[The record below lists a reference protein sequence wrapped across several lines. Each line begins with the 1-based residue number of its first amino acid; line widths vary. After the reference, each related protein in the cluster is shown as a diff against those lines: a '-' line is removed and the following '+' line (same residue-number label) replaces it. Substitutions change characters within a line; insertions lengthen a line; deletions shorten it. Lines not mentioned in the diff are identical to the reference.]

1 VSSEAGVAIVTGGT
15 RGIGRAIA
23 RELAHSGCDVALTFR
38 SDEAHADAARREI
51 ETIGRRALVVRSDA
65 ADAVQAAA
73 VVTAARDTLGA
84 VRVLVNNAGILRD
97 RVLYSMSEEDWDSV
111 VDTNLKGAF
120 NFCRA
125 AAASMMKQ
133 EYGRIIN
140 VTSVSALRGLPGQA
154 NYAAAKA
161 GLIGFTRSLA
171 RELGR
176 FQITV
181 NAVAP
186 GYIQGDMLQTL
197 PARSRQE
204 ALEQIPC
211 RRFGSAEEVARLVAF
226 LASPKSGYISG
237 QVFVIDGGLTA

>member
-1 VSSEAGVAIVTGGT
+1 MSSDREVAIVTGGT

-197 PARSRQE
+197 SARSRQE